1 MRFRLIVSSLI
12 GAGIVAASI
21 AVPAMPA
28 VALDPVTYTVDCT
41 YVADDVTTF
50 DKELRKLVKDLT
62 ETMQHAPGA
71 GLAAPQIG
79 VSKKIAILEVLDT
92 NPRYKIEKVYPLTV
106 FINPKITVID
116 ETPQGFWEG
125 CLSVPGL
132 RGYVERPR
140 KIRIDFLDEKAS
152 KQSIEAE
159 GFVATVFQHELDHLW
174 GKLYLDHIKDTK
186 LLSYNEEFEEFI
198 RTKVQE
204 IV

>member
-1 MRFRLIVSSLI
+1 MSIKNLLRMGHPLLRMEAQDLSLDEI
-12 GAGIVAASI
+12 LSGE
-21 AVPAMPA
+21 
-28 VALDPVTYTVDCT
+28 T
-41 YVADDVTTF
+41 
-50 DKELRKLVKDLT
+50 KELLNDLIDS
-62 ETMQHAPGA
+62 MKHYG
-71 GLAAPQIG
+71 GVGIAAPQIG

-106 FINPKITVID
+106 FINPKITVLD

-140 KIRIDFLDEKAS
+140 KIKIDFLDEKAS